1 MERKDV
7 MDRAIRESVELHC
20 HSVYSAKER
29 RRRMTTPYVEE

>member
-29 RRRMTTPYVEE
+29 KNDEEE